1 MTLEIAAFLLIFVV
15 ALILFAREFFP
26 PDVTALGLMLT
37 LVVTGLLPVQ
47 TAFAGFGSETALMI
61 LGLLILTEALE
72 QTGVVD
78 MVGRGFLRIIGD
90 NPTRLQMLLLV
101 GPAIMSS
108 FMSNTAAAAFFL
120 PVALGLARRARMSP
134 SKLLLPIAFT
144 SILASSVT
152 LIATS
157 TNIVVSGL
165 MQQHNL
171 APLGMF
177 ELTPVGLP
185 ILIVGILYMWFI
197 GRHLVPDRTGVTQD
211 TEYFDGTLY
220 FSEVEI
226 PADSKLVGQT
236 IEDSPIMQELHLGV
250 LQLQRKGHSLKPLAD
265 TVLEADDTLFVEGK
279 RDDILKI
286 QTTPGIAV
294 KGAMQTLETYI
305 SKQKSQIAEV
315 ILLPESPLI
324 GRTITGLQLR
334 ERYQIQILAI
344 NQGGKISYSRIGR
357 RILKLGD
364 ILLIQMPVE
373 NLKLLEAERLF
384 RVLDVI
390 EDNGSD
396 PRQAWLSIG
405 IFIGAL
411 ALSIFEVLPLAVCVL
426 LGALLVFLT
435 RCITP
440 EVAYRNIEWKTVILI
455 ACMLAFGQAMLLTGT
470 ADFLAAQI
478 IQLPG
483 ANTPIGLLS
492 FFFIFGVV
500 LTQPMSNQAVA
511 ALLVPIAIQS
521 ARLLNIDPR
530 PVAVMIAVAAST
542 SFITPLEPACVIV
555 YGAGKYKFIDFPRVG
570 LPLTIVIYIIAILL
584 VPLMTNMQG

>member
-1 MTLEIAAFLLIFVV
+1 MTIEIAAFLLIFVV

-37 LVVTGLLPVQ
+37 LIVTGLLPVQ
-47 TAFAGFGSETALMI
+47 TAFAGFGSDTVLMI

-78 MVGRGFLRIIGD
+78 MVGRAFLRIIGD
-90 NPTRLQMLLLV
+90 RPRRLQFLLLI
-101 GPAIMSS
+101 GPALLSS
-108 FMSNTAAAAFFL
+108 IMSNTAAAAFFL
-120 PVALGLARRARMSP
+120 PVALGLARRARLSP
-134 SKLLLPIAFT
+134 SKLLLPIAFAA
-144 SILASSVT
+144 ILASSVT

-165 MQQHNL
+165 MQQHDL

-177 ELTPVGLP
+177 ELTPIGLP
-185 ILIVGILYMWFI
+185 ILVVGVLYMWFI

-220 FSEVEI
+220 FSEAVI
-226 PADSKLVGQT
+226 PADSKLIGKT
-236 IEDSPIMQELHLGV
+236 IEESAIMQELNLGV
-250 LQLQRKGHSLKPLAD
+250 LQLQRNGTSLKPLAD
-265 TVLEADDTLFVEGK
+265 TVLEAGDTLFVEGR

-286 QTTPGIAV
+286 PVTPGIDV
-294 KGAMQTLETYI
+294 KGAVQTLESYI
-305 SKQKSQIAEV
+305 RKQKSQIAEV
-315 ILLPESPLI
+315 ILLPDSPLI

-344 NQGGKISYSRIGR
+344 NQGGKISYSKIGR
-357 RILKLGD
+357 RVLRLGD
-364 ILLIQMPVE
+364 ILLIQMPME
-373 NLKLLEAERLF
+373 NLRLLETERLF

-390 EDNGSD
+390 EDNRTR
-396 PRQAWLSIG
+396 PFQAWLSIG
-405 IFIGAL
+405 IFVGAL
-411 ALSIFEVLPLAVCVL
+411 ALSILNIVPIAVGVL

-440 EVAYRNIEWKTVILI
+440 EIAYRNIEWKTIILI
-455 ACMLAFGQAMLLTGT
+455 GSMLAFGQAMLLTGT

-478 IQLPG
+478 VRLPG
-483 ANTPIGLLS
+483 ADSPIGLLS
-492 FFFIFGVV
+492 FFFVLGVI

-511 ALLVPIAIQS
+511 AILVPIAIQS
-521 ARLLNIDPR
+521 AHLLNFDPR
-530 PVAVMIAVAAST
+530 PAAIMIAVAAST

-570 LPLTIVIYIIAILL
+570 FPLTVVIYLIAIVL
-584 VPLMTNMQG
+584 VPLVT

>member
-1 MTLEIAAFLLIFVV
+1 MTIEITLFLLIFVV

-47 TAFAGFGSETALMI
+47 TAFAGFGSDTVLMI
-61 LGLLILTEALE
+61 LGLLILTEAME

-78 MVGRGFLRIIGD
+78 MVGRWFLRIIGD
-90 NPTRLQMLLLV
+90 KPVRLQLLLLI

-134 SKLLLPIAFT
+134 SRLLLPIAFAA
-144 SILASSVT
+144 ILASSVT

-165 MQQHNL
+165 MQQHDL

-185 ILIVGILYMWFI
+185 ILVVGLLYMWFI
-197 GRHLVPDRTGVTQD
+197 GRRLVPDRTGVAQD

-220 FSEVEI
+220 FSEVVI
-226 PADSKLVGQT
+226 PPDSKLIGQT
-236 IEDSPIMQELHLGV
+236 IEESAIMQELHLGV
-250 LQLQRKGHSLKPLAD
+250 LQLQRHGQALKPLAD
-265 TVLEADDTLFVEGK
+265 TVLQANDTLFVEGK
-279 RDDILKI
+279 RDDILRI
-286 QTTPGIAV
+286 PATPGIDV
-294 KGAMQTLETYI
+294 KGAMQTLASYI
-305 SKQKSQIAEV
+305 RKQKSQTAEV
-315 ILLPESPLI
+315 ILLPDSPLI

-344 NQGGKISYSRIGR
+344 NQGGKISYSKIGR
-357 RILKLGD
+357 RVLKLGD

-390 EDNGSD
+390 EDHRTS
-396 PRQAWLSIG
+396 PYKAWLSIG
-405 IFIGAL
+405 IFLGAL
-411 ALSIFEVLPLAVCVL
+411 LLSFLEVFPLAVCVL
-426 LGALLVFLT
+426 IGALLAFLT

-440 EVAYRNIEWKTVILI
+440 EVAYRNIEWKTIILI
-455 ACMLAFGQAMLLTGT
+455 GSMLAFGQAMLLTGT

-478 IQLPG
+478 VQLPG
-483 ANTPIGLLS
+483 ADSPIGLLS
-492 FFFIFGVV
+492 FFFVLGVV

-511 ALLVPIAIQS
+511 AILVPIAIQS
-521 ARLLNIDPR
+521 AHLLNLDPR
-530 PVAVMIAVAAST
+530 PIAIMIAVAAST

-570 LPLTIVIYIIAILL
+570 FPLTVVIYLIAIILIPML
-584 VPLMTNMQG
+584 TRS